1 MDDQNTRSA
10 QTANDGSGLW
20 DRQHEH
26 RPARPRGSASA
37 GAKSAAPT
45 TDSPAP
51 SKQPQP
57 KPAKSAGPKQVAT
70 TASKASG
77 TAATAKPARAETREE
92 TEANTPVVV
101 VRPVAVPEAQSDR
114 AGNAR
119 PVLLTSEMIEA
130 GDRIYRRL
138 TEQCE
143 GEAALGVLA
152 ERFPG
157 FGREEVLIKVV
168 ALNALAG
175 PHVLSRR
182 VATRHIERVMAKAD
196 PNDPMIVDRLS
207 DIPQASGKPSKRK
220 QHGFAS
226 KFAHYFIDA
235 ERFPVMDAHAAK
247 TLRFH
252 LGGRSYVVD
261 ESSRYRE
268 FESNM
273 RRLRGMAGHKGS
285 RRAMGRYL
293 WVAGQYIEW
302 SRSPRA
308 KINRQLAAVF
318 SSPAPDAAEDI
329 RVMMP
334 EQRPA
339 CPWL

>member
-10 QTANDGSGLW
+10 RTANDGSGLW
-20 DRQHEH
+20 DRQHEP
-26 RPARPRGSASA
+26 RPARPRQAQTPNTPA
-37 GAKSAAPT
+37 ATPEAAAAAP
-45 TDSPAP
+45 
-51 SKQPQP
+51 KRQPR
-57 KPAKSAGPKQVAT
+57 KPAQQSVPQARDGAAKGAAPVAR
-70 TASKASG
+70 
-77 TAATAKPARAETREE
+77 AKPSPVEAREGADREP
-92 TEANTPVVV
+92 PVVV
-101 VRPVAVPEAQSDR
+101 VRPVAVPEAQTDR

-119 PVLLTSEMIEA
+119 PVLLTSEMVDA
-130 GDRIYRRL
+130 GDRLYRRL
-138 TEQCE
+138 AEQCE
-143 GEAALGVLA
+143 GEAALVTLA
-152 ERFPG
+152 SRLPG
-157 FGREEVLIKVV
+157 FGRDEVLIKVV

-182 VATRHIERVMAKAD
+182 LAARHIERVMAKAD
-196 PNDPMIVDRLS
+196 PADPMIVDRLA

-235 ERFPVMDAHAAK
+235 ERFPVMDVHAAK

-273 RRLRGMAGHKGS
+273 RRLRGLSGHKGS
-285 RRAMGRYL
+285 RSALGRYL
-293 WVAGQYIEW
+293 WVAGQYIDW
-302 SRSPRA
+302 SRSRKA
-308 KINRQLAAVF
+308 KINRQLAAIF
-318 SSPAPDAAEDI
+318 ASPAPDAAEDI